1 MLLQPTMMPSEEG
14 RMESGKEGGREVE
27 LQLQSVLKS
36 KKPFQNLHFF
46 TLHALSHTH
55 THTHITPTPP
65 PTHSFTSCVTH
76 LLRNFTGATPFTPD
90 SSGFT
95 PLHYAALYGH
105 KMAVQMASH
114 CKAATCDGYKI
125 IILQCFCYV

>member
-1 MLLQPTMMPSEEG
+1 MDGWRGRERERERKGREG
-14 RMESGKEGGREVE
+14 RRITVTECGKGKECFA
-27 LQLQSVLKS
+27 QSYM
-36 KKPFQNLHFF
+36 
-46 TLHALSHTH
+46 LSHTH
-55 THTHITPTPP
+55 THIIPTPL

-114 CKAATCDGYKI
+114 CTAATCDGYI
-125 IILQCFCYV
+125 VILPCFCYV